1 MIIDAVEDFAI
12 MKSLFLEPFKG
23 GGSGGGGKGS
33 SGSGGSS
40 GVSGSQRNAKNAK
53 SAKPRPSFN
62 IAIFLFFVV
71 IYSLTFL
78 FFSTRK

>member
-23 GGSGGGGKGS
+23 G
-33 SGSGGSS
+33 SGS
-40 GVSGSQRNAKNAK
+40 RRNAK

>member
-1 MIIDAVEDFAI
+1 MIINAVEDFAI

-23 GGSGGGGKGS
+23 GGGGGR
-33 SGSGGSS
+33 GGSR
-40 GVSGSQRNAKNAK
+40 RNAKN
-53 SAKPRPSFN
+53 AKPRPSFN

>member
-23 GGSGGGGKGS
+23 GGGKGS
-33 SGSGGSS
+33 SGSGSR
-40 GVSGSQRNAKNAK
+40 RNAKN
-53 SAKPRPSFN
+53 AKPRPSFN

-71 IYSLTFL
+71 LYSLTFL

>member
-1 MIIDAVEDFAI
+1 MIINAVEDFAI

-23 GGSGGGGKGS
+23 GSGGGGRG
-33 SGSGGSS
+33 GGSR
-40 GVSGSQRNAKNAK
+40 RNTKN
-53 SAKPRPSFN
+53 AKPRPSFN

>member
-23 GGSGGGGKGS
+23 GN
-33 SGSGGSS
+33 SGSR
-40 GVSGSQRNAKNAK
+40 RNAKNAT
-53 SAKPRPSFN
+53 SRPSFN

>member
-1 MIIDAVEDFAI
+1 MIINAVEDFAI

-23 GGSGGGGKGS
+23 GGGSGGGRG
-33 SGSGGSS
+33 GGSR
-40 GVSGSQRNAKNAK
+40 RNAKNAK
-53 SAKPRPSFN
+53 PRPPFN

>member
-1 MIIDAVEDFAI
+1 MIINAVEDFAI

-23 GGSGGGGKGS
+23 GGGGGSGGGRGC
-33 SGSGGSS
+33 
-40 GVSGSQRNAKNAK
+40 VSGSRRNAKN
-53 SAKPRPSFN
+53 AKPRPSFN

>member
-1 MIIDAVEDFAI
+1 MIINAVEDFAI

-23 GGSGGGGKGS
+23 GGGGGGG
-33 SGSGGSS
+33 GGRGGGSR
-40 GVSGSQRNAKNAK
+40 RNAKNAK
-53 SAKPRPSFN
+53 PRPPFN

>member
-23 GGSGGGGKGS
+23 GGGGGGG
-33 SGSGGSS
+33 GRGGGSR
-40 GVSGSQRNAKNAK
+40 RNAKN
-53 SAKPRPSFN
+53 AKPRPSFN

>member
-1 MIIDAVEDFAI
+1 MIINAVEDFAI

-23 GGSGGGGKGS
+23 GGGGGGGR
-33 SGSGGSS
+33 GGGSR
-40 GVSGSQRNAKNAK
+40 RNAN
-53 SAKPRPSFN
+53 PRPSFN

>member
-1 MIIDAVEDFAI
+1 MIINAVEDFAI

-23 GGSGGGGKGS
+23 GSGGSGGGGRG
-33 SGSGGSS
+33 GGSR
-40 GVSGSQRNAKNAK
+40 RNAKN
-53 SAKPRPSFN
+53 AKPRPSFN

-78 FFSTRK
+78 FFLLANK

>member
-23 GGSGGGGKGS
+23 GNSGGGG
-33 SGSGGSS
+33 GSG
-40 GVSGSQRNAKNAK
+40 KNAK
-53 SAKPRPSFN
+53 SRRSFN

>member
-1 MIIDAVEDFAI
+1 MIINAVEDFAI

-23 GGSGGGGKGS
+23 GSGGGGGGGGGRGS
-33 SGSGGSS
+33 SGGSS
-40 GVSGSQRNAKNAK
+40 GGSQRNAKN
-53 SAKPRPSFN
+53 AKPRPSFN

>member
-23 GGSGGGGKGS
+23 GGGGGGSGGGGG
-33 SGSGGSS
+33 GRGGGSR
-40 GVSGSQRNAKNAK
+40 RNAKNAK
-53 SAKPRPSFN
+53 PRPPFN

>member
-1 MIIDAVEDFAI
+1 MIINAVEDFAI

-23 GGSGGGGKGS
+23 GGSGGGRG
-33 SGSGGSS
+33 GGSR
-40 GVSGSQRNAKNAK
+40 RN
-53 SAKPRPSFN
+53 AKPRPSFN

>member
-1 MIIDAVEDFAI
+1 MIINAVEDFAI

-23 GGSGGGGKGS
+23 GGGGGGGR
-33 SGSGGSS
+33 GGGSR
-40 GVSGSQRNAKNAK
+40 RNAKNAK
-53 SAKPRPSFN
+53 PRPPFN

>member
-23 GGSGGGGKGS
+23 VS
-33 SGSGGSS
+33 S
-40 GVSGSQRNAKNAK
+40 VSGSQRNAK